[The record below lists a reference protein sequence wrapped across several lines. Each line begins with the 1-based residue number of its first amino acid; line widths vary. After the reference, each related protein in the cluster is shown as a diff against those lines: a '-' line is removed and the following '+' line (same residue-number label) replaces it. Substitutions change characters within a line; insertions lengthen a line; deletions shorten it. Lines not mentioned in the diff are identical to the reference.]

1 MRTIYK
7 LIACSLLAL
16 FATSCVEDVLEK
28 EQYQKEIYLIGA
40 YDRVWTTTVDYSD
53 EEVRTYFTVSSSGSL
68 ELDQDVKVKV
78 NINDELVDTYNRKY
92 WTVLNEDKYYK
103 SLDTDLYS
111 IPSIDNIVIKHEE
124 GISAEVPIF
133 IQTKDLSIDRSYVI
147 PVEIESTTAYP
158 VNESGRKMLILL
170 KLRNAYSGNYQ
181 MDGYM
186 TEAGGSPRRIQKA
199 KELVPTGINKV
210 RIFYA
215 MNNKSD
221 EQDEINA
228 KTLELTILDEN
239 VAGSD
244 DTKKVSIKAW
254 DEGSLTVIDSGESS
268 YNTVSRKFNLKY
280 TVGNISYEEGLL
292 REKVME

>member
-1 MRTIYK
+1 MRTLYK
-7 LIACSLLAL
+7 LITCSLLTL
-16 FATSCVEDVLEK
+16 FAAACTDDVLEK
-28 EQYQKEIYLIGA
+28 EQYKKEIYLIGA
-40 YDRVWTTTVDYSD
+40 YDRVWTTTVDYSE
-53 EEVRTYFTVSSSGSL
+53 EEVRTYFTVSSSGSIG
-68 ELDQDVKVKV
+68 LDRDVNVKVK
-78 NINDELVDTYNRKY
+78 INEELVDIYNRKY

-103 SLDTDLYS
+103 SLDADLYS
-111 IPSIDNIVIKHEE
+111 IPSIDNIVIRHEE
-124 GISAEVPIF
+124 GISADVPIF
-133 IQTKDLSIDRSYVI
+133 IQTKNLSIDKSYVI
-147 PVEIESTTAYP
+147 PVEIENTTVYP

-186 TEAGGSPRRIQKA
+186 TEVDGSPRRIQKV
-199 KELVPTGINKV
+199 KELVPTGINTV
-210 RIFYA
+210 RLFYA

-244 DTKKVSIKAW
+244 DIKKVSIKAW

-268 YNTVSRKFNLKY
+268 YNPANKKFTLKY
-280 TVGNISYEEGLL
+280 TVDDVLYEEGLL